1 MDTLLLDLRS
11 ALRSLLHRPGLTLAV
26 VLSLAL
32 VIGANTTVFSYVS
45 FLLWQDLPVH
55 DPDRLVQLTAR
66 LPEGDRQFSYP
77 DYVDLREHGSGGRG
91 VLSDLSAQAVSSA
104 TIDGGAGTVHAWTH
118 LVSGNYFTLLGS
130 RALHGRTLV
139 PEDDRPGAEPAIVL
153 SHGFWRRSFGGD
165 PGVVGRTLRVNGTP
179 FTVAGVM
186 PLGFLGASFPGEV
199 YVALAQESRVRT
211 VGRDTRGDRTYEW
224 LALYGRLRPG
234 VEPAAAEEALGA
246 VAARLHSETPELRIV
261 VQPSGKVANPE
272 VRAFLLPAAWK
283 TMVFVSLLLLLA
295 CANVANLLISA
306 MADRIGDLG
315 VRVAVGASRWSLIRG
330 LVAESLLLAAAGGLL
345 GILLAA
351 WGTRLIETHLATQP
365 AGLGHWSDG
374 WGDLPLD
381 LRVLGF
387 TLLLCLATGFLSGL
401 LPALHASSQAVLL
414 PALKGNPQ
422 AVTLGGRGRSVSR
435 FGGRFGGR
443 EILVVVQVAL
453 SASLLAGAGLFAR
466 SLGRI
471 YDVDPGF
478 RSEALLLS
486 SVSIT
491 DRPGQQGGE
500 RRQEYRDLVAD
511 IGAIPGVAA
520 STLVWHV
527 PLAGLTRPTPLR
539 LPGDLP
545 DAERLTVTL
554 QVVGTRYFETFGIPR
569 LQGRDF
575 DRRDVESSPPVAVVS
590 EELAR
595 RLWPGEEAVG
605 RLIRTASGAP
615 GQAER
620 DVQVIGVVGD
630 TRQESLWHPAVPT
643 VYLPFEQSFRRR
655 MTLVA
660 RAQGDPVALLPA
672 VRDVLGQREDVAVI
686 DLMPFSAHVARS
698 LGPQRMNVMT
708 VVIFGGLGLALASLG
723 IASAMSSAVSRRRR
737 EIGIRMA
744 LGETPGSVLRG
755 VLGRALGLIAVGA
768 VLGLGATLASA
779 RLLAGFVLGV
789 ETVPEPLVLAAVAM
803 VLFGVGSAA
812 SWHPARRAARVNPMV
827 ALKGR

>member
-11 ALRSLLHRPGLTLAV
+11 ACRSLLHRPGLTLAV

-45 FLLWQDLPVH
+45 FLLWQDLPVR

-66 LPEGDRQFSYP
+66 MPEGDRQFSYP
-77 DYVDLREHGSGGRG
+77 DYVDLREHGSEGRG
-91 VLSDLSAQAVSSA
+91 VLSGLSAQSVSSA

-118 LVSGNYFTLLGS
+118 LVSGNYFTLLGT

-153 SHGFWRRSFGGD
+153 SHGFWMRSFGGD

-199 YVALAQESRVRT
+199 YVALSQESRVRT

-234 VEPAAAEEALGA
+234 VEPAAAAEALGA
-246 VAARLHSETPELRIV
+246 VAARLHPETPELRIA
-261 VQPSGKVANPE
+261 VQPSGKIVVPE
-272 VRAFLLPAAWK
+272 VRDFLLPAAWK

-295 CANVANLLISA
+295 CANVANLLISS

-315 VRVAVGASRWSLIRG
+315 VRVAVGASRWSLIRT
-330 LVAESLLLAAAGGLL
+330 LIAESLLLAGTGGVL
-345 GILLAA
+345 GALLAV

-374 WGDLPLD
+374 WGDLPID

-422 AVTLGGRGRSVSR
+422 AVSLRGRGRAFSR
-435 FGGRFGGR
+435 FGGR
-443 EILVVVQVAL
+443 EVLVVVQVAL
-453 SASLLAGAGLFAR
+453 SAALLAGAGLFAR
-466 SLGRI
+466 SLGQI

-491 DRPGQQGGE
+491 DRPGRQGGE
-500 RRQEYRDLVAD
+500 RRQEYRNLVAD
-511 IGAIPGVAA
+511 VGAIPGVAA

-527 PLAGLTRPTPLR
+527 PLAGLTRPVPLR

-545 DAERLTVTL
+545 EAERLTATL
-554 QVVGTRYFETFGIPR
+554 QVVGTRYFETLGIPR

-575 DRRDVESSPPVAVVS
+575 DQRDVESSPPVAVVS

-605 RLIRTASGAP
+605 RLIRTASGVP

-630 TRQESLWHPAVPT
+630 TRQESLWHPTVPT

-660 RAQGDPVALLPA
+660 RAQGDPAALLPA
-672 VRDVLGQREDVAVI
+672 VRRVLGQRDDVAVI
-686 DLMPFSAHVARS
+686 DLMPFSSHVARS

-708 VVIFGGLGLALASLG
+708 VAIFGGLGLALASLG

-744 LGETPGSVLRG
+744 LGETPGSVLRR

-768 VLGLGATLASA
+768 VLGLAATLASA

-812 SWHPARRAARVNPMV
+812 SWHPARRAARVDPMV